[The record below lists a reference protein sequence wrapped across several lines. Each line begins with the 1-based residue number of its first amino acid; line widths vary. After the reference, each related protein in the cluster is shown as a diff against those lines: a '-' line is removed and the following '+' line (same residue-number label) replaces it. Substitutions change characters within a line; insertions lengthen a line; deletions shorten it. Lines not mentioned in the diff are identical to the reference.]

1 MEEMSSD
8 DKHRPMTLET
18 HEQQLYLQ
26 ESSSKLG
33 ASMKIIQL
41 I

>member
-8 DKHRPMTLET
+8 DKHEPMTLET

-26 ESSSKLG
+26 ESSNKLG
-33 ASMKIIQL
+33 APMKILQFI
-41 I
+41 